1 MDPATKN
8 GFLSG
13 QCAPFRLS
21 GAFSLARSLART
33 TANYSYKLPITDLL
47 RLKLAGSWTCV
58 LFTSRAPAPQQ
69 WTRCEHIVHCKAST

>member
-1 MDPATKN
+1 MDTPNKQKT
-8 GFLSG
+8 GFS
-13 QCAPFRLS
+13 AAMRSFRLS

-69 WTRCEHIVHCKAST
+69 WTRCEDCKA